1 MLSKQNIKYIQ
12 SLQYKKFRDEFDVFV
27 AEGPKVILE
36 LLKDGSFRCVALYA
50 LADWVEKLD
59 SSITKS
65 LDSCLHVIE
74 PFELEKIAHYTT
86 PNAAVAV
93 FEKKKQQIEVALE
106 NEITIVLDDIQDPGN
121 LGTIIRTADWFG
133 VKQLVCSEKT
143 VDMYNSKVVQ
153 STMASLGRVNVLYTN
168 LVEWLNQNPSIKK
181 YAAVVEK
188 GSALPTLDEAT
199 SSILMIGNE
208 SNGLSGEVMA
218 FADEFVTIPKSGK
231 AESLNAAIATA
242 IMLYELKRK

>member
-12 SLQYKKFRDEFDVFV
+12 SLQYKKFRDEFGVFV

-36 LLKDGSFRCVALYA
+36 LLQDGGFRCSALYA
-50 LADWVEKLD
+50 LADWIEKLD
-59 SSITKS
+59 IELIKS
-65 LDSCLHVIE
+65 LYNRLHVIQ

-93 FEKKKQQIEVALE
+93 FEKRKQKTDTDLE
-106 NEITIVLDDIQDPGN
+106 NQITIILDDIQDPGN

-153 STMASLGRVNVLYTN
+153 STMASLGRVNVLYTD
-168 LVEWLNQNPSIKK
+168 LFEWLKQKPTIKK
-181 YAAVVEK
+181 YAAVVDK
-188 GSALPTLDEAT
+188 GKSLHSVEQT
-199 SSILMIGNE
+199 SGCMLMIGNE
-208 SNGLSGEVMA
+208 SNGLSAEIMA
-218 FADEFVTIPKSGK
+218 FADELVTIPKSGK

-242 IMLYELKRK
+242 IMLYELKR

>member
-12 SLQYKKFRDEFDVFV
+12 SLQYKKFRDEYGVFI

-36 LLKDGSFRCVALYA
+36 LLKDGLFHCTALYA
-50 LADWVEKLD
+50 LADWIDKIDVG
-59 SSITKS
+59 IVKS
-65 LDSCLHVIE
+65 LDTRLHVIQ
-74 PFELEKIAHYTT
+74 PFELEKISHYTT

-93 FEKKKQQIEVALE
+93 FEKRKQKASANLE
-106 NEITIVLDDIQDPGN
+106 NEITIILDDIQDPGN

-153 STMASLGRVNVLYTN
+153 STMASLGRVDVLYTDLN
-168 LVEWLNQNPSIKK
+168 EWLKQKPAVKK
-181 YAAVVEK
+181 YAAVVDNGKSLQSLEK
-188 GSALPTLDEAT
+188 KSGCM
-199 SSILMIGNE
+199 LMIGNE
-208 SNGLSGEVMA
+208 SNGLSPEIMA
-218 FADEFVTIPKSGK
+218 FADERVTIPKSGE

-242 IMLYELKRK
+242 IVLYELKR